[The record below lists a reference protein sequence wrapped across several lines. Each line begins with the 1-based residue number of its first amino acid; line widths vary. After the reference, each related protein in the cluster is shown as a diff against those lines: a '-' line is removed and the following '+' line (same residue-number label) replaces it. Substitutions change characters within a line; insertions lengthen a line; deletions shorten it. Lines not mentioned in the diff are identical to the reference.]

1 MITFYKP
8 GLRDLW
14 FKQQMLADPDT
25 MSYNRAWGGTISFP
39 EKKWESWFNRWITNH
54 ENKRFYRYVTENGVF
69 IGEAAYHL
77 EEENRRFLADVI
89 IHAPHRGKGYG
100 RAALLLLCETA
111 RQNGIPVIYDEI
123 AIDNPA
129 IGLFLRC
136 GFTEESRT
144 GKSVLLKKD
153 LTE

>member
-1 MITFYKP
+1 MIPRKIS
-8 GLRDLW
+8 
-14 FKQQMLADPDT
+14 LA
-25 MSYNRAWGGTISFP
+25 AWAT
-39 EKKWESWFNRWITNH
+39 
-54 ENKRFYRYVTENGVF
+54 
-69 IGEAAYHL
+69 AAYHL

-89 IHAPHRGKGYG
+89 VHAPHRGKGYG

-136 GFTEESRT
+136 GFTEESKT
-144 GKSVLLKKD
+144 GESVLLKKD